1 MSRLDLLKKG
11 TANNTKKE
19 SNSNS
24 PREGMLGGH
33 KTQKSQ
39 QRVNDLADDILSDD
53 DFENELE
60 DAVPIAEY
68 DPANDD
74 SDDEDS
80 SDDVNVIEI
89 DLDSSSGGLE
99 IDPALIGGDEDED
112 KADEANAS
120 SENEDDEDEADD
132 TDDDIEDEKF
142 SDIVEGH
149 ISVDY
154 SEEDIKLE
162 NEYIFEQ
169 RDQLYS
175 HYVKAIKHGGMEIG
189 SPKPL
194 KLHDIVRISV
204 TLTELKEQVGC
215 EARVVSVFPPNLRAL
230 SKDNSSKYRFIVQ
243 FIGPNAPETD
253 RVLSKYLLGYKVK

>member
-19 SNSNS
+19 SNSNN

-39 QRVNDLADDILSDD
+39 QRVDDLADDILSDD

-60 DAVPIAEY
+60 DAVPVAEY
-68 DPANDD
+68 DPTDDD
-74 SDDEDS
+74 SDDES
-80 SDDVNVIEI
+80 SSEDVNVIEI
-89 DLDSSSGGLE
+89 DLDTSSGGLE
-99 IDPALIGGDEDED
+99 IDPALIGGDEDD
-112 KADEANAS
+112 
-120 SENEDDEDEADD
+120 DDEDEDD
-132 TDDDIEDEKF
+132 DSSDSQDDKENTDDDIEDEKF

-162 NEYIFEQ
+162 NEYFFEQ
-169 RDQLYS
+169 RDQLYN

-189 SPKPL
+189 SSKSL
-194 KLHDIVRISV
+194 KLHDIVRF
-204 TLTELKEQVGC
+204 L
-215 EARVVSVFPPNLRAL
+215 
-230 SKDNSSKYRFIVQ
+230 
-243 FIGPNAPETD
+243 
-253 RVLSKYLLGYKVK
+253 